1 MEILKI
7 FGMLIKPNQPTNLE
21 VRNFNN
27 VEERVLSADFKMKPQ
42 SPEKQQY
49 FSSLNL
55 SLIADNKKISKTV
68 KLLFSDKISHK
79 DIK

>member
-27 VEERVLSADFKMKPQ
+27 VEERVLSADFKMTPQ

-68 KLLFSDKISHK
+68 KPFFSDKISKK

>member
-1 MEILKI
+1 
-7 FGMLIKPNQPTNLE
+7 MLIKPNQPTNLE

-55 SLIADNKKISKTV
+55 SW
-68 KLLFSDKISHK
+68 
-79 DIK
+79 